1 MQNEDGKRTF
11 GASEIDG
18 AGDARERRADAG
30 ARGEDRAPAA
40 SARVPWAAVGVFV
53 SVSFGLAWLV
63 ALPLWLIDDDRP
75 GYAAMF
81 TVVAAAMM
89 YTPAVATLVTVF
101 AMRVPRGGRLRF
113 LGIWPLRPAKRV
125 VWFAV
130 AALFAP
136 LALVVACT
144 FVAAAFGWLRLDLV
158 GFSGFA
164 QLIDEQFEGLGSE
177 SMAETARAALPPLGV
192 LVLAQLAMI
201 PIGGLF
207 NALLAFGEEVGWRG
221 WLLPARRPLG
231 VWPALLTS
239 GAIWGLWHSPLILL
253 GYNFGLTDWRG
264 VAVMTIGCALWGV
277 LFGWARL
284 RSASLWPAV
293 IGHGA
298 LNASAGLFMML
309 AAADSPMELW
319 LVSPL
324 GVSGWVVVAVL
335 AATLALTGQLKR
347 EPRLASKR

>member
-1 MQNEDGKRTF
+1 MQNDNGKRDFATSVLKTT
-11 GASEIDG
+11 GYGS
-18 AGDARERRADAG
+18 ADA
-30 ARGEDRAPAA
+30 AAEGEDRPDRMP
-40 SARVPWAAVGVFV
+40 RVPWAAVGVFIA
-53 SVSFGLAWLV
+53 VSFGLAWLV

-75 GYAAMF
+75 GYTAMF
-81 TVVAAAMM
+81 SVVAAAMM
-89 YTPAVATLVTVF
+89 YTPAIATLVTMF
-101 AMRVPRGGRLRF
+101 AMREPRGQRLRF
-113 LGIWPLRPAKRV
+113 LGMWPLRPAKRV
-125 VWFAV
+125 VWFTV

-144 FVAAAFGWLRLDLV
+144 LVAAAFGWLKLDLV

-164 QLIDEQFEGLGSE
+164 QLIDQQLTGLGSK

-192 LVLAQLAMI
+192 LVLAQIAVI
-201 PIGGLF
+201 PFGGLF

-221 WLLPARRPLG
+221 WLLPALRPLG
-231 VWPALLTS
+231 VWPGLLMS

-253 GYNFGLTDWRG
+253 GYNFELTDWRG
-264 VAVMTIGCALWGV
+264 VAVMTVGCALWGV
-277 LFGWARL
+277 LFGWVRL

-298 LNASAGLFMML
+298 LNASAGLFMVL
-309 AAADSPMELW
+309 AAADSPMDLW

-335 AATLALTGQLKR
+335 AATLALAGQLRKEPQLAPKR
-347 EPRLASKR
+347 